1 MSSFPGFND
10 ESRFLPIYNDYL
22 LEENPEEN
30 SSFNEFINPVP
41 YFPFFIEDIEE
52 RPEAVINNSVKFKV
66 VKKNIEDIE
75 ERPEAVINN
84 SVKFKVVKKKN
95 HGRTSKKFLGK
106 KKKHMHMSTDKD
118 NIICKIQIGFFKFLV
133 NFAND
138 AIKTEFNKKES
149 KSLEFK
155 HIMHKIKNQI
165 SKKSLN
171 YLIKKPISVILQMD
185 ISKKYKKLSLK
196 EDYNK
201 SIYNKVIALSDWLKN
216 LFNMNYL
223 DAFKLYYNDCKSS
236 DSFEFENKIIK
247 FTKEKTK
254 SFFCLYNKAGTEE
267 KKSRIKHIAENY
279 YLNLGKA
286 KSFKVE
292 LCTEQ

>member
-1 MSSFPGFND
+1 MNPFRGLND
-10 ESRFLPIYNDYL
+10 ESLFPHVYDEYS
-22 LEENPEEN
+22 LEENSEEN
-30 SSFNEFINPVP
+30 FSLNELINPQP
-41 YFPFFIEDIEE
+41 NFQFFEEDFVE
-52 RPEAVINNSVKFKV
+52 RQEAFINNSVKFKV
-66 VKKNIEDIE
+66 VKIKT
-75 ERPEAVINN
+75 R
-84 SVKFKVVKKKN
+84 
-95 HGRTSKKFLGK
+95 GRKSKKVFRKRK
-106 KKKHMHMSTDKD
+106 KHMSTDKD
-118 NIICKIQIGFFKFLV
+118 NIICKIQIRFFKFLV

-138 AIKTEFNKKES
+138 AIKTEFNNKES

-286 KSFKVE
+286 NSFKVE
-292 LCTEQ
+292 LCSKQ